1 MAIKYTV
8 CPHDCPDV
16 CAWEVEVDDGGK
28 LTKIKGDPSHPV
40 TQGTICEKTKFYGSR
55 VYGEDRVLYP
65 HRRIGKKGSGEFQ
78 RISWDEALTE
88 IAERW
93 QALIQKHGA
102 ECILPYSYAG
112 NMGIVNK
119 LGMDRRFFHRMG
131 ASRLERTICSAA
143 GVKGYSLVYGE
154 ARGINPVESSKA
166 KLILLWGVNALAT
179 NMHQALLA
187 DQARKNG
194 ARVICIDVHG
204 NATANWADKFYHI
217 LPGSDGALAL
227 GIAHILFRD
236 GLVNNAWAEKHVQ
249 GLKEFA
255 KHVKAYPP
263 EKVADLTGLTI
274 EELESLAHL
283 YGETQASY
291 IRIGNGLQ
299 HHDNGGMAVWAIA
312 SLPAL
317 TGAWAEPG
325 GGAIRSNAGWFP
337 LNSKLVE
344 RPDLQPSPT
353 RLINMM
359 QLGRALTE
367 LEPPVHSVY
376 IYSTNPMVVAP
387 EQELVRQGLE
397 REDLFTV
404 VHDQIWTDTARMAD
418 IVLPATTHLEH
429 PDLYAS
435 YWQCTLQWA
444 EPVLARQG
452 ESKPNIE
459 VFSELAKSMGFT
471 ESCFKDTAEDVAAQA
486 LDLPYWHEQGIT
498 LDRVR
503 KERFIELKV
512 PALPYAQ
519 GNFPTPSGKAEIY
532 SEKAVDMGFGPL
544 PIHTPLVEGPETAS
558 KKYPLTLLAGP
569 NRQFLNS
576 SFANLP
582 SLRAKAGR
590 PELEIH
596 SDDAAKRGIQTGDL
610 IEVFND
616 RGSCRLHALVKDS
629 VLPGVVATTGL
640 FWTKD
645 YVDGRGINSL
655 TPSRLSDMGNGAT
668 FFSNLVEI
676 RRFITVDS

>member
-1 MAIKYTV
+1 MATKYSV

-16 CAWEVEVDDGGK
+16 CAWAVEVNDGK
-28 LTKIKGDPSHPV
+28 LTKVKGDPEHPV
-40 TQGTICEKTKFYGSR
+40 TQGNICEKTKFYAER
-55 VYGEDRVLYP
+55 VYGKDRVLYP
-65 HRRIGKKGSGEFQ
+65 HRRVGKKGSGQFQ

-93 QALIQKHGA
+93 QALIQQHGA

-119 LGMDRRFFHRMG
+119 LGMDRRFFHRLG

-154 ARGINPVESSKA
+154 PRGLNPEESSKA

-179 NMHQALLA
+179 NFHQALFA

-194 ARVICIDVHG
+194 ARVICIDVHR
-204 NATANWADKFYHI
+204 NPTATWADQFYHI

-236 GLVNNAWAEKHVQ
+236 GLVNKAWAGQHVQ
-249 GLKEFA
+249 GLEKFEE
-255 KHVKAYPP
+255 HVKTYPP
-263 EKVADLTGLTI
+263 EKVATLTGLKI
-274 EELESLAHL
+274 EELESLARL

-299 HHDNGGMAVWAIA
+299 HHDNGGMAVWAI
-312 SLPAL
+312 SCLPAL
-317 TGAWAEPG
+317 IGAWAEPG

-337 LNSKLVE
+337 LNSSLVE
-344 RPDLQPSPT
+344 KPELQPAPT

-367 LEPPVHSVY
+367 LEPPVYSLFV
-376 IYSTNPMVVAP
+376 YSTNPMVVAP
-387 EQELVRQGLE
+387 EQELVRQGFE

-404 VHDQIWTDTARMAD
+404 VHEQIWTDTARMAD

-429 PDLYAS
+429 SDLYAS

-444 EPVLARQG
+444 EPVLERLG

-459 VFSELAKSMGFT
+459 VFTELAQRMGFT
-471 ESCFKDTAEDVAAQA
+471 ESCFRDTTEDVAAQA
-486 LDLPYWHEQGIT
+486 LDSPYWHEQGIT

-503 KERFIELKV
+503 KERFVRLKV

-532 SEKAVDMGFGPL
+532 SETAVQMGFDPL
-544 PIHTPLVEGPETAS
+544 PVHTTLVEGPETANET
-558 KKYPLTLLAGP
+558 YPLTLIAGP

-582 SLRAKAGR
+582 SLHSKAGR
-590 PELEIH
+590 PELAIH
-596 SDDAAKRGIQTGDL
+596 PMDAAKRGIHTGDF
-610 IEVFND
+610 IEVFNG
-616 RGSCRLHALVKDS
+616 RGSCKLHALVEDS

-640 FWTKD
+640 FWAKD
-645 YVDGRGINSL
+645 FVDGRGINSL

-676 RRFITVDS
+676 RPCSKA